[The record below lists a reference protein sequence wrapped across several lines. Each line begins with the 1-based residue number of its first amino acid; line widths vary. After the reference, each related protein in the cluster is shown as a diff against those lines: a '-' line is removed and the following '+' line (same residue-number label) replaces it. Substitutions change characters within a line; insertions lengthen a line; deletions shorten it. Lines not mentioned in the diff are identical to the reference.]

1 MAEKKD
7 ESMQSVDMLAI
18 LKEENE
24 TLKNIIKD
32 MNVQQQQNYEV
43 LKSQAQAQK
52 NSKTS
57 AGENGQKIKELQQ
70 RLK

>member
-32 MNVQQQQNYEV
+32 MNV
-43 LKSQAQAQK
+43 
-52 NSKTS
+52 
-57 AGENGQKIKELQQ
+57 
-70 RLK
+70 